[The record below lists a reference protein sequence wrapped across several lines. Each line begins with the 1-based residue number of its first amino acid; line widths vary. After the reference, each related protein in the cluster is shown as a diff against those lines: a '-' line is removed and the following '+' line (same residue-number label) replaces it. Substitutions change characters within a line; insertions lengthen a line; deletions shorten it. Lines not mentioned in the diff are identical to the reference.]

1 MSRIGKMPVPLPDG
15 VKCELDGQ
23 RFKVS
28 GPKGVLERTLSDKVR
43 VSLEENEVVV
53 TRPDESRESRSH
65 HGLTRALINN
75 MVVGVSQGFERVL
88 QIQGVGY
95 RASLQGKTL
104 HLAVGYSHPVTIEP
118 PEGVAFAVEGTQTIK
133 VSGFDKEKVGQVAA
147 DIRKLRKPE
156 PYKAKGIRYDDE
168 VIHRKVGKAG
178 GK

>member
-1 MSRIGKMPVPLPDG
+1 MSRIGRMPVPVPDG
-15 VKCELDGQ
+15 VKCELSGL
-23 RFKVS
+23 RLKVE
-28 GPKGVLERTLSDKVR
+28 GPKGVLERTLSDKVH
-43 VSLEENEVVV
+43 VDVGEKEIVV

-75 MVVGVSQGFERVL
+75 MVVGVSQGFELVL

-118 PEGVAFAVEGTQTIK
+118 PEGVTFTVEGTQTVKI
-133 VSGFDKEKVGQVAA
+133 SGYDKEKVGQVTA
-147 DIRKLRKPE
+147 DIRALRKPE
-156 PYKAKGIRYDDE
+156 PYKAKGIRYDNE
-168 VIHRKVGKAG
+168 IIHRKVGKAG